1 MGSVVSLRQTST
13 SGVGFGSS
21 QVQLGIG
28 RFPQA
33 NLHGGT
39 GIRFISCPAH
49 YHRSLVAPL
58 QIYVLTR
65 GDQVEQAPELNL
77 DPSRYVVHQS
87 AVLGDALDW
96 LQSHPE
102 LPDCL
107 VVDSQVWQQALRPA
121 LIQLGLMLPV
131 VILIGE
137 PESEPKNASGEDA
150 EAARRE
156 PAAAT
161 NAVPVDGAEPY
172 PGAVIYHAV
181 EAMPQLERVI
191 QNAIE
196 EFVRLSEASKAAAT
210 ASAADLS
217 ENPSDS
223 PDNSLS
229 AQQHRL
235 TEKLKARLGYL
246 GVYYKRS
253 PSSFLRNMNPDDR
266 AAFLSQLKADYRMI
280 ILGYFAKDP
289 KINLNQLID
298 DLVDQA
304 FMADIS
310 VAHIVEIHMQLM
322 DSFAKQLKLEG
333 RSEEILLDYRLT
345 LIDIIA
351 HLCEMYRRSIPR
363 QP

>member
-1 MGSVVSLRQTST
+1 M
-13 SGVGFGSS
+13 
-21 QVQLGIG
+21 
-28 RFPQA
+28 
-33 NLHGGT
+33 
-39 GIRFISCPAH
+39 
-49 YHRSLVAPL
+49 VAPL

-65 GDQVEQAPELNL
+65 GDQVKQAPELNL

-96 LQSHPE
+96 LQSHPD

-121 LIQLGLMLPV
+121 LMQLDLMLPV

-137 PESEPKNASGEDA
+137 PEPEPEKVSGE
-150 EAARRE
+150 AADRRE
-156 PAAAT
+156 PTAAT
-161 NAVPVDGAEPY
+161 NAVPVAGAEPY
-172 PGAVIYHAV
+172 PGAVIHHAA
-181 EAMPQLERVI
+181 EAMPQLEQVI
-191 QNAIE
+191 QNAMQ
-196 EFVRLSEASKAAAT
+196 EFLRLSDHQNPPSASVAVDPPD
-210 ASAADLS
+210 S
-217 ENPSDS
+217 SD
-223 PDNSLS
+223 DSLS

-235 TEKLKARLGYL
+235 SEKLKSRLGYL

-266 AAFLSQLKADYRMI
+266 ADFLSQLKAEYRVI
-280 ILGYFAKDP
+280 ILGYFAKNP

-298 DLVDQA
+298 DFVDQA

-363 QP
+363 QA